1 LKKKDKILIVDDDES
16 ICKTLKLIL
25 ENEGYSVEVANSGKE
40 ALDRSKTTIFNVA
53 LLDIRLPDTEGT
65 RLLKALR
72 ETTPKMIKIMVTGY
86 PQINN
91 AVEALNL
98 GADAYLIKPV
108 YPGDLIKTI
117 EEKLK
122 TQKNEETMTEEKMS
136 VFLETRTRK
145 LLENLG

>member
-1 LKKKDKILIVDDDES
+1 MIVDDDES
-16 ICKTLKLIL
+16 ICKTWELIL

-40 ALDRSKTTIFNVA
+40 ALERSKTTIFNVA

-65 RLLKALR
+65 RLLKVLR
-72 ETTPKMIKIMVTGY
+72 ETTPKIIKIMVTGY

-91 AVEALNL
+91 AIDALNL
-98 GADAYLIKPV
+98 GADAYLMKPV
-108 YPGDLIKTI
+108 HPGDLIKTI

-122 TQKNEETMTEEKMS
+122 AQKNEETMTEEKIS
-136 VFLETRTRK
+136 VFLETRTQK